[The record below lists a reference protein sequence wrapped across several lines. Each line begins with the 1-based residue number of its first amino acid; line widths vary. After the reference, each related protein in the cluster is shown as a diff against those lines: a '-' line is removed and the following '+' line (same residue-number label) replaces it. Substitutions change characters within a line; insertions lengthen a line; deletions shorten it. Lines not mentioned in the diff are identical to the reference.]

1 MNKNGTLIKIWDIEP
16 TCPSYSVTPV
26 GAGNTYRSG
35 GLETKM
41 SFAETTC
48 LLTLFAQ
55 SSTCLMSFDVMQ
67 GGKLSKKSI
76 ALLSQ
81 CILLSLPAKSF
92 FIFFLRGWQRRIFP
106 PSEPIMTQ
114 DSASAIEV
122 PPTIGDEAAI
132 LVSNVN
138 SGLHAKVTPRT

>member
-1 MNKNGTLIKIWDIEP
+1 MYITI
-16 TCPSYSVTPV
+16 
-26 GAGNTYRSG
+26 A
-35 GLETKM
+35 
-41 SFAETTC
+41 A
-48 LLTLFAQ
+48 
-55 SSTCLMSFDVMQ
+55 
-67 GGKLSKKSI
+67 SKEF
-76 ALLSQ
+76 L
-81 CILLSLPAKSF
+81 
-92 FIFFLRGWQRRIFP
+92 FIFFLRGWQRKIFP

>member
-1 MNKNGTLIKIWDIEP
+1 MYITIAASKEFLYI
-16 TCPSYSVTPV
+16 
-26 GAGNTYRSG
+26 
-35 GLETKM
+35 
-41 SFAETTC
+41 
-48 LLTLFAQ
+48 LFTRMAAQ
-55 SSTCLMSFDVMQ
+55 N
-67 GGKLSKKSI
+67 
-76 ALLSQ
+76 
-81 CILLSLPAKSF
+81 
-92 FIFFLRGWQRRIFP
+92 FP